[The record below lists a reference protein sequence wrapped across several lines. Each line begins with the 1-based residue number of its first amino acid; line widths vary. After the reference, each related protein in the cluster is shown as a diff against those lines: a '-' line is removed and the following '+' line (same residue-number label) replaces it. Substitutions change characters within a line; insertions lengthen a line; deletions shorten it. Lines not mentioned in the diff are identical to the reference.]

1 MTRILIPS
9 GALGLGYDK
18 QAMARAIAA
27 KPDLI
32 AIDGGS
38 TDSGPSY
45 LGRGVSKYSRA
56 STRLEWKGLMEARAE
71 AGVPLVAALLA
82 TGRHCNNGL

>member
-9 GALGLGYDK
+9 GALGLDYDREALAK
-18 QAMARAIAA
+18 GVAM

-38 TDSGPSY
+38 S
-45 LGRGVSKYSRA
+45 L
-56 STRLEWKGLMEARAE
+56 
-71 AGVPLVAALLA
+71 
-82 TGRHCNNGL
+82 